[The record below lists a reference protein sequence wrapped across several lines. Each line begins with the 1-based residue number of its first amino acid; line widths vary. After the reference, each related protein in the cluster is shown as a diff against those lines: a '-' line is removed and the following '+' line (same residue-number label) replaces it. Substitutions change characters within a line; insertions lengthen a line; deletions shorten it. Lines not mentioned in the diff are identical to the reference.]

1 MTHPLVALTAAQCHH
16 KDSAEIDQESSEIP
30 LKSAP
35 SAANYK
41 AEPGC
46 QFIAGEPSVD
56 DSCKCGRP
64 TDGSSYCALHR
75 LFCTMPATAW
85 NLKAA
90 LASASRAT
98 EPRDEDG
105 DGDLF
110 GHWPIGDRHWTD
122 PYGWPD

>member
-1 MTHPLVALTAAQCHH
+1 MTYPFVALAAAQCHH
-16 KDSAEIDQESSEIP
+16 KDSAELDQEATEIR
-30 LKSAP
+30 LKL
-35 SAANYK
+35 AAQAGIRR

-46 QFIAGEPSVD
+46 QFIAGEPSMD

-64 TDGSSYCALHR
+64 TDGSSYCVLHR
-75 LFCTMPATAW
+75 LFCTMPATTW

-90 LASASRAT
+90 LASAARAA

-110 GHWPIGDRHWTD
+110 GYWPTGDRRWSD
-122 PYGWPD
+122 PY